1 MSNIRRFT
9 KLVFVNTVSFNNA
22 HIKYPLDTSTS
33 HDRDNNVD
41 NDTEN
46 MATAKRFFDDFM
58 RRIESNNK
66 DKETSKNEDRVGEK
80 QCVKKSY

>member
-1 MSNIRRFT
+1 
-9 KLVFVNTVSFNNA
+9 
-22 HIKYPLDTSTS
+22 
-33 HDRDNNVD
+33 
-41 NDTEN
+41 